1 MSWCAMTSPSDSG
14 RYFSTHGL
22 VICAAD
28 SGPPNAGPL
37 GFDKPSSTSITSSL
51 AILSLFHNLSRRLPV
66 RFRRVSPERGARE
79 KSREMREGSANGS
92 KENGSREF

>member
-37 GFDKPSSTSITSSL
+37 GFDEPTSTSITSSL
-51 AILSLFHNLSRRLPV
+51 AILSLFHNLSRRLPF
-66 RFRRVSPERGARE
+66 RFPAGGSLLRGALARNRG
-79 KSREMREGSANGS
+79 K
-92 KENGSREF
+92 